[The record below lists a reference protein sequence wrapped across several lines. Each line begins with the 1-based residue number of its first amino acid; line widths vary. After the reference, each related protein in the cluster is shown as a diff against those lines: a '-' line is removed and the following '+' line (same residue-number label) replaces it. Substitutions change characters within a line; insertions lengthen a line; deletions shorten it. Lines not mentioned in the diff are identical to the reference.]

1 MFIQFAGQTFRR
13 VSGPARLRIH
23 DRRSLQKNLRKVSIS
38 VIRGAVEN
46 PSAYRGNAVLCK
58 FIGSFRHH
66 FALVGIRC
74 DNFDEEK
81 AGIRASR
88 LHAEKRRCVFFVDC
102 TPNIHQLCK
111 SVSCDEAKI
120 SFLSASVTG
129 GRAAAFV
136 KDLLLY
142 GG

>member
-1 MFIQFAGQTFRR
+1 
-13 VSGPARLRIH
+13 
-23 DRRSLQKNLRKVSIS
+23 
-38 VIRGAVEN
+38 
-46 PSAYRGNAVLCK
+46 
-58 FIGSFRHH
+58 
-66 FALVGIRC
+66 
-74 DNFDEEK
+74 
-81 AGIRASR
+81 
-88 LHAEKRRCVFFVDC
+88 
-102 TPNIHQLCK
+102 LCK